1 MSESV
6 QCSGRPPFLRRRSG
20 RRFCF
25 CLARS
30 CCGCSLLPKKD
41 EAAAPGSENAIT
53 TDGDGRKDGRDA
65 FTLEIHSPDKA
76 VTEYLQAHLD
86 LQRYRQLD
94 DLAASEVSRLMVAA
108 EANAREL
115 LNTLGYFTPTIT
127 LDLKE
132 TPEDAKAPRSIHVE
146 VEPGPPARV
155 DKVQIDFT
163 GPVAEDPKDAAQ
175 RTEIRSGWK
184 LPPGQ
189 VFTQGSWDGAKTSG
203 LRQLAAKRYPTARV
217 AASQAD
223 IDADQSQAKLQVGYD
238 SGPAY
243 RFGPLSING
252 LQRYQPD
259 DARRIARLPTGE
271 DYDQQKLLDAQLRLA
286 SSGYYDSVF
295 LTLDTDEGVDPQ
307 AAPVTAQVREAPLQ
321 KVVLGVGFTSDS
333 GPRIS
338 VDHIHN
344 KMPVLDW
351 RSVSRFSYDKNTQL
365 LNTEWTAL
373 PAESGWRWFNLAQ
386 LQRDNNAGDYT
397 VDSGRLRSGRSRAG
411 DRIDRSVYL
420 QYDYSVARGID
431 PPPSGSALSI
441 NWGWTGRY
449 FDNAAAPTRGNGLA
463 VELGAGYTLLGER
476 LPFLRLYGRWLG
488 IFPIGSDADPMLAAR
503 RPRLALRAE
512 AGAISAKDE
521 AQIPQS
527 LQYLTGGDTTV
538 RGYSYRQIGVV
549 NAAGQIQAGRYM
561 NVASIEWQQPIVRGG
576 KLSDFEG
583 VAFVDAGAVA
593 DQPSGLGSL
602 KVGTGV
608 GVRWRSPVGPVQADL
623 AYGVDVKAFRLHL
636 RFGFTF

>member
-1 MSESV
+1 M
-6 QCSGRPPFLRRRSG
+6 LRVAS
-20 RRFCF
+20 FHSPAF
-25 CLARS
+25 WPALLLLS
-30 CCGCSLLPKKD
+30 CALLLQGCGLLPKKSEESAASST
-41 EAAAPGSENAIT
+41 EAAIT
-53 TDGDGRKDGRDA
+53 TDGDGDGRKDTRDA
-65 FTLEIHSPDKA
+65 FTLEVESPNKD
-76 VTEYLQAHLD
+76 VTEYLEAHLD
-86 LQRYRQLD
+86 LQRYRKLD

-108 EANAREL
+108 EANARGL

-127 LDLKE
+127 LELKE
-132 TPEDAKAPRSIHVE
+132 TPDSDKAPRNIHVE
-146 VEPGPPARV
+146 VDPGPPTKV
-155 DKVQIDFT
+155 DKVRLDFA
-163 GPVAEDPKDAAQ
+163 GPVADDPRDAAQ
-175 RTEIRSGWK
+175 RDEIRSGWK

-189 VFTQGSWDGAKTSG
+189 IFTQPGWDAAKTIG
-203 LRQLAAKRYPTARV
+203 LRTLAAKRYPTARI
-217 AASQAD
+217 ASSQAD
-223 IDADQSQAKLQVGYD
+223 IDADQSQARLQVGYD

-243 RFGPLSING
+243 RFGALTING
-252 LQRYQPD
+252 AQRYD
-259 DARRIARLPTGE
+259 TDAARRIARLPTGQ

-295 LTLDTDEGVDPQ
+295 LTMNTDEGVDPQ

-333 GPRIS
+333 GPRVS

-344 KMPVLDW
+344 KIPVLDW
-351 RSVSRFSYDKNTQL
+351 RSVSRFSYDKNTHL
-365 LNTEWTAL
+365 LNTEWTGL

-397 VDSGRLRSGRSRAG
+397 VDSARLRGGRSRAG
-411 DRIDRSVYL
+411 DHIDRSVYL
-420 QYDYSVARGID
+420 QYDYSVSKGID
-431 PPPSGSALSI
+431 PPPSGAALSI
-441 NWGWTGRY
+441 NWAWTGRY
-449 FDNAAAPTRGNGLA
+449 FDNQAAPTRGNGVA
-463 VELGAGYTLLGER
+463 VELGTGYTLLGER
-476 LPFLRLYGRWLG
+476 LPFLRAYGRWLG
-488 IFPIGSDADPMLAAR
+488 ILPIGSDADPLRAAR

-512 AGAISAKDE
+512 AGGISAKDE

-527 LQYLTGGDTTV
+527 LQFLTGGDTTV

-549 NAAGQIQAGRYM
+549 NDSGRIQAGRYM

-583 VAFVDAGAVA
+583 VVFVDAGAVA
-593 DQPSGLGSL
+593 DQPSDLGKL

-623 AYGVDVKAFRLHL
+623 AYGVDVQAFRLHL